1 MKYIGLICLWALIGG
16 PAYAQIDVTT
26 AVCDRETGLFD
37 DGKTSLNDYL
47 TEELKTKTTCCG
59 ADAVG
64 QNENLQ
70 VQIFVNDDG
79 YVTSTRVL
87 SGKNECVRQAV
98 GDMLKYVKWK
108 KSDKPTFFR
117 IVNLKLPACPNKPN
131 DNKYATIAA
140 PAGWVEPT
148 ASKPKVEK
156 PGQADVID
164 TRDKGGSGGVST
176 SRSTSDT
183 PRPTASGAS
192 GADPTT
198 LCPDLEKKL
207 KPIDLPPPIYVSRG
221 NLTPGYEHEKSPGN
235 MPGPKLKAPEYYQ
248 GDLAMAIYIKSHL
261 RNANV
266 CGLAHVLAELT
277 VMPDGTV
284 GELRIFRTNDDVIAA
299 TIPPILCGLK
309 FKKLPFRQFY
319 YLEFKTDIDC
329 PGREMENLSQ
339 VGQYFKADMK
349 DAIAPS
355 PAPKKQ

>member
-1 MKYIGLICLWALIGG
+1 L
-16 PAYAQIDVTT
+16 AQIDVTT

-47 TEELKTKTTCCG
+47 TAELKNKTTCCG
-59 ADAVG
+59 TDAAG

-79 YVTSTRVL
+79 VVTSTRVL

-98 GDMLKYVKWK
+98 GDMLKYVRWK

-117 IVNLKLPACPNKPN
+117 IVNLKLPACGGKPN
-131 DNKYATIAA
+131 DNKYAAIE
-140 PAGWVEPT
+140 PPPGWSEPKST
-148 ASKPKVEK
+148 KPKVEK

-164 TRDKGGSGGVST
+164 TRDKGGESGVSAT
-176 SRSTSDT
+176 RSTT
-183 PRPTASGAS
+183 QPPKPAASTGAGS
-192 GADPTT
+192 DPTN

-207 KPIDLPPPIYVSRG
+207 KPVDLPPPIYVSRG
-221 NLTPGYEHEKSPGN
+221 NLTPGYEHQHSPGN
-235 MPGPKLKAPEYYQ
+235 MAGPKLKAPEYYQ
-248 GDLAMAIYIKSHL
+248 GELAMAIYIKSHL

-277 VMPDGTV
+277 VFPDGTV
-284 GELRIFRTNDDVIAA
+284 NEFRVFRTNNDIIAA

-309 FKKLPFRQFY
+309 FKKLPFRQYY

-349 DAIAPS
+349 EAIAPA